1 MGKKYIVMVD
11 DNYHYMNEDERY
23 KHGEYDTPEEAISVC
38 KKIVECSIEYENG
51 ATPGELYSNY
61 CMFGED
67 PFIIGDVGFSGR
79 DYAKEYCEKLCQEN
93 NKSSL
98 EKALEIAFVAHIG
111 QKDKSG
117 ADYIMHP
124 IRVMER
130 GETEIEKI
138 CGILH
143 DVVEDSDLT
152 FEDLKKEGFSNDV
165 ISVLKCL
172 TKVSEDEDYDN
183 FIDRVIQ
190 NPVATK
196 VKLNDLLDNMDI
208 TRLKELTEGDMKR
221 LNKYLK
227 AYWKLKNK

>member
-1 MGKKYIVMVD
+1 MVD

-79 DYAKEYCEKLCQEN
+79 DYAKEYCEKLCQE